1 MKKLTTIIAGLFL
14 LFSASGFT
22 TPDVNVSK
30 TIKASFERDF
40 ASSSN
45 VVWAKAED
53 VYIASFKALEK
64 NMSAVYNEEGQLL
77 SVRRAVTFEQVPISV
92 TLAMQEKYSGYSIN
106 NSVTELFAEG
116 STMYFINAENDKH
129 IVRIQAD
136 TAGNLTVISKTKKK

>member
-14 LFSASGFT
+14 LFSASAFT

-40 ASSSN
+40 ASCSD

-53 VYIASFKALEK
+53 VYIASFKTFEK
-64 NMSAVYNEEGQLL
+64 KMSAVYNEDGQLL
-77 SVRRAVTFEQVPISV
+77 SVRRSISFEQVPMSV
-92 TLAMQEKYSGYSIN
+92 TLAMQEKYSGYNID

-116 STMYFINAENDKH
+116 STTYFINAANDKH
-129 IVRIQAD
+129 TVRIQAD